1 MITKMTKY
9 SFILLSNELD
19 DFLSKVQNLGLV
31 DITRSDVPT
40 DSHSVEMMNLYKR
53 YQDIISRLKIFRKEN
68 SSIKAAKDNTTSS
81 KEMVRAAEDNFA
93 KREELRTE
101 IASLE
106 RELAESAPW
115 GLFSHEDL
123 ERINSLGFRLC
134 FYSTT
139 EKRYDAGWEQEYAI
153 QILNRE
159 GGNVYFAVAVP
170 QGEECS
176 LPLNPAKFP
185 DRSADIIERDLK
197 VLKDQRD
204 TLLAECAGY
213 TDRCEWLASQ
223 SDVLFKDLDLYL
235 ASVSGSREGEGTI
248 SVLEGFAPKDDDNV
262 IKEFLDSSDV
272 IYLSEK
278 AKGEDNPP
286 IKLKSNWFAKAFE
299 PIGGLYILPTYDE
312 LDLTPFFAPFYML
325 FFGLCL
331 GDMGYGLILILTGL
345 AAVFAL
351 PKFRNY
357 GFLIFWLGVGSTL
370 MPLLSGTFFGLKLA
384 EIIPSMPDS
393 IKGLFFSDI
402 KMFWFSI
409 IFGLFQIVFARI
421 LRAIFALSKGRI
433 DEGLTEIGWSLVI
446 VWAAAAYASMEMGSP
461 LIPQTAGYVMGITGL
476 VLVLFCSKPNKNF
489 LLRPLMGIISLY
501 DITGIFGDM
510 LSYIRLFGLGTTGG
524 ILAFVINSIAMQFTG
539 IPYVGWVLTVVFLI
553 FGHLAVMGL
562 SCLGAF
568 VHPVRLT
575 FVEFYKNAGFVG
587 GGRAFKPLSNK

>member
-68 SSIKAAKDNTTSS
+68 SSIKSAKDNTASS
-81 KEMVRAAEDNFA
+81 EEMVRAAEDNFA

-197 VLKDQRD
+197 ALKDQRD
-204 TLLAECAGY
+204 
-213 TDRCEWLASQ
+213 
-223 SDVLFKDLDLYL
+223 
-235 ASVSGSREGEGTI
+235 
-248 SVLEGFAPKDDDNV
+248 
-262 IKEFLDSSDV
+262 
-272 IYLSEK
+272 
-278 AKGEDNPP
+278 
-286 IKLKSNWFAKAFE
+286 
-299 PIGGLYILPTYDE
+299 
-312 LDLTPFFAPFYML
+312 
-325 FFGLCL
+325 
-331 GDMGYGLILILTGL
+331 
-345 AAVFAL
+345 
-351 PKFRNY
+351 
-357 GFLIFWLGVGSTL
+357 
-370 MPLLSGTFFGLKLA
+370 
-384 EIIPSMPDS
+384 
-393 IKGLFFSDI
+393 
-402 KMFWFSI
+402 
-409 IFGLFQIVFARI
+409 
-421 LRAIFALSKGRI
+421 
-433 DEGLTEIGWSLVI
+433 
-446 VWAAAAYASMEMGSP
+446 
-461 LIPQTAGYVMGITGL
+461 
-476 VLVLFCSKPNKNF
+476 
-489 LLRPLMGIISLY
+489 
-501 DITGIFGDM
+501 
-510 LSYIRLFGLGTTGG
+510 
-524 ILAFVINSIAMQFTG
+524 
-539 IPYVGWVLTVVFLI
+539 
-553 FGHLAVMGL
+553 
-562 SCLGAF
+562 
-568 VHPVRLT
+568 
-575 FVEFYKNAGFVG
+575 
-587 GGRAFKPLSNK
+587 